1 MCVGH
6 RDLYADFIP
15 LACAD
20 ELCYMIVEVSY
31 ATASSI
37 DGDYCKSTLG
47 NSTQD
52 QLVVEQS
59 VQT

>member
-1 MCVGH
+1 MCAGH

-47 NSTQD
+47 D
-52 QLVVEQS
+52 
-59 VQT
+59 